1 MVDLSAFSNSN
12 FVSTEWI
19 NAALKERPDG
29 ETLESQL
36 AQLSMKL
43 HVIAQDYSDQLET
56 GNNYILLYLLIFALY
71 HLILSHYFNI

>member
-1 MVDLSAFSNSN
+1 MADLSAFSNSN
-12 FVSTEWI
+12 FVSTDWI

-56 GNNYILLYLLIFALY
+56 GNYYILLYLLISTFN
-71 HLILSHYFNI
+71 HSTLSIF